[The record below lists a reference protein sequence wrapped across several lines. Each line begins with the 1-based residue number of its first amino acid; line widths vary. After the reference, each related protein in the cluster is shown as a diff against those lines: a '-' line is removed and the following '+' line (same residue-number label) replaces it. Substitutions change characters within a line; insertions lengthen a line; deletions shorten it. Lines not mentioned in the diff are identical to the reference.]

1 MKLLGAVILAGFG
14 FGLLPAAIGTG
25 DIGNVLV
32 VLLFPII
39 AFYLGADIIKKRRRE
54 EDHD

>member
-1 MKLLGAVILAGFG
+1 MKLSGAVILAGFG